1 MDSSNNTSYHG
12 PNKST
17 QDHDNSKSM
26 TTTTTVSKN
35 PLRVLMG
42 KQVFLDLPNSGK
54 LLNQVRECLSYV
66 DVVSCLN
73 QLILLFEFFKKLS
86 NC

>member
-1 MDSSNNTSYHG
+1 MESSNNTSYHSTTG
-12 PNKST
+12 PNKSI
-17 QDHDNSKSM
+17 QDYDNSKSM
-26 TTTTTVSKN
+26 TTTSKN

-66 DVVSCLN
+66 DVVSCYSK
-73 QLILLFEFFKKLS
+73 FV
-86 NC
+86 

>member
-1 MDSSNNTSYHG
+1 MESSNNTSFYSTTG

-42 KQVFLDLPNSGK
+42 KLVFLDLPNSGK

-66 DVVSCLN
+66 DVVSCLIRLVYSSN
-73 QLILLFEFFKKLS
+73 LFK
-86 NC
+86 